1 VLVSACDELSRVDFV
16 LRISDLVAATRLS
29 GRLSLIHPKPF
40 IIPIFLPQW
49 GCPYRCIYCHQEK
62 ITQTRRQEIHRADF
76 STLVESG
83 LNSRRR
89 TPDRR
94 VELAFY
100 GGTFTLLPA
109 PVRDDLLAWAAA
121 YIRQGRVEAIRL
133 STRPDAL
140 SEEVLLNLK
149 AAGVETVELGVQS
162 LNDQAL
168 VRSKRGHSAR
178 DSFKAVRLLRK
189 FFFRVG
195 IQLMAGLPGD
205 TPEGFHQT
213 IREVRDLK
221 PDLVRIYPTVVFP
234 ETVLAQWVEKGRYTP
249 LALEEAVSLCRW
261 AVDLLETAGIPV
273 IRLGLQSHDRMS
285 QGKDILAGAYHPAF
299 GDLVRGELFLM
310 KIKQDLAGRNS
321 FRETDLALWV
331 AGRDIGFL
339 TGNKGK
345 NLKKLKTDLGISQLQ
360 VNADPVLPR
369 GAWQLRPARS
379 SEVVTY

>member
-1 VLVSACDELSRVDFV
+1 MNQ
-16 LRISDLVAATRLS
+16 
-29 GRLSLIHPKPF
+29 KPF

-49 GCPYRCIYCHQEK
+49 GCPHRCIYCHQEQ
-62 ITQTRRQEIHRADF
+62 ITQTRRPEMHWADF
-76 STLVESG
+76 SILVESG

-89 TPDRR
+89 TPGHR
-94 VELAFY
+94 VEVAFY

-109 PVRDDLLAWAAA
+109 PVREELLAWATH
-121 YIRQGRVEAIRL
+121 YIRLGSVAAIRL

-168 VRSKRGHSAR
+168 ERSGRGHSAQ
-178 DSFKAVRLLRK
+178 DSRQAVQLLK
-189 FFFRVG
+189 EFSMGVG

-205 TPEGFHQT
+205 TPERFIRT

-221 PDLVRIYPTVVFP
+221 PDLVRIYPTLVFP
-234 ETVLAQWVEKGRYTP
+234 ETVLSRWVEKGKYTP
-249 LALEEAVSLCRW
+249 LALEEAVSLCLG

-285 QGKDILAGAYHPAF
+285 LGKDILAGPYHPAF

-310 KIKQDLAGRNS
+310 KIKQDLAGR
-321 FRETDLALWV
+321 RYIPEADLELRV
-331 AGRDIGFL
+331 SGRDMSFL
-339 TGNKGK
+339 TGNKRE
-345 NLKKLKTDLGISQLQ
+345 KLKRLKIDLGFARLR
-360 VNADPVLPR
+360 VAADPALP
-369 GAWQLRPARS
+369 GGKWQLRAAGL
-379 SEVVTY
+379 SEAGPHKA

>member
-1 VLVSACDELSRVDFV
+1 
-16 LRISDLVAATRLS
+16 
-29 GRLSLIHPKPF
+29 LSLINQKPF

-49 GCPYRCIYCHQEK
+49 GCPYRCIYCDQER
-62 ITQTRRQEIHRADF
+62 ITQTRRPEMRLADF
-76 STLVESG
+76 SSLVESG

-89 TPDRR
+89 TPGHR

-109 PVRDDLLAWAAA
+109 PVREELLAWSTH

-168 VRSKRGHSAR
+168 ERSGRGHSAQ
-178 DSFKAVRLLRK
+178 DSYDAIQLLKK
-189 FFFRVG
+189 FSLGVG

-205 TPEGFHQT
+205 TPEGFNQT

-234 ETVLAQWVEKGRYTP
+234 ETVLAQWVEKGDYTS
-249 LALEEAVSLCRW
+249 LSLEEAVSLCRG
-261 AVDLLETAGIPV
+261 AVDLLETAGISV

-285 QGKDILAGAYHPAF
+285 LGKGFLAGPYHPAF
-299 GDLVRGELFLM
+299 GDLVRGKLLLM
-310 KIKQDLAGRNS
+310 KIKQDLAGRKFS
-321 FRETDLALWV
+321 RKADLELRV

-339 TGNKGK
+339 TGNNRE
-345 NLKKLKTDLGISQLQ
+345 NLKKLKTDLGIPRLR
-360 VNADPVLPR
+360 VAADPALSA
-369 GAWQLRPARS
+369 GKWQLRSAGL
-379 SEVVTY
+379 SEAGTHEA

>member
-1 VLVSACDELSRVDFV
+1 M
-16 LRISDLVAATRLS
+16 
-29 GRLSLIHPKPF
+29 SLINPKPF

-49 GCPYRCIYCHQEK
+49 GCPNRCIYCHQEQ
-62 ITQTRRQEIHRADF
+62 ITQTRRQEIHWVDF

-89 TPDRR
+89 TPGRR

-109 PVRDDLLAWAAA
+109 PMQKDFLAWAAH
-121 YIRQGRVEAIRL
+121 YIRQGRVDAVRL

-162 LNDQAL
+162 LNDHVL
-168 VRSKRGHSAR
+168 ERSGRGHSAQ
-178 DSFKAVRLLRK
+178 DSIEAVQLLKK
-189 FFFRVG
+189 FSLGVG

-205 TPEGFHQT
+205 TSEGFNQT

-234 ETVLAQWVEKGRYTP
+234 ETVLAQWVKKGRYTP
-249 LALEEAVSLCRW
+249 LALEEAVSLCCE

-285 QGKDILAGAYHPAF
+285 LGKEFLAGPYHPAF

-310 KIKQDLAGRNS
+310 KIKQDFFGRKF
-321 FRETDLALWV
+321 FREAGLELRV

-339 TGNKGK
+339 TGNKRE
-345 NLKKLKTDLGISQLQ
+345 NLIKLKTDLGISQLQ
-360 VNADPVLPR
+360 VAADPALPS
-369 GAWQLRPARS
+369 GIWQLRSAGL
-379 SEVVTY
+379 SEMGTHEA

>member
-1 VLVSACDELSRVDFV
+1 M
-16 LRISDLVAATRLS
+16 IKT
-29 GRLSLIHPKPF
+29 KTF
-40 IIPIFLPQW
+40 IIPIFLPHW
-49 GCPYRCIYCHQEK
+49 GCPYRCIYCHQEQ
-62 ITQTRRQEIHRADF
+62 ITQTRRLEMHREDF

-89 TPDRR
+89 NPGHR

-109 PVRDDLLAWAAA
+109 SVQEELLAWAAH

-149 AAGVETVELGVQS
+149 DARVETIELGVQS
-162 LNDQAL
+162 LNDRAL
-168 VRSKRGHSAR
+168 ERSGRGHSAQ
-178 DSFKAVRLLRK
+178 DSLNAVQLLKK
-189 FFFRVG
+189 FSLNVG

-205 TPEGFHQT
+205 TPEGFNQT

-234 ETVLAQWVEKGRYTP
+234 ETVLAQWVEKGHYTP
-249 LALEEAVSLCRW
+249 LALAEAVSLCRG

-273 IRLGLQSHDRMS
+273 IRLGLQSHDRMFL
-285 QGKDILAGAYHPAF
+285 GKDILTGPYHPAF
-299 GDLVRGELFLM
+299 GDLVRGESFLM
-310 KIKQDLAGRNS
+310 KIKQDLAERKF
-321 FRETDLALWV
+321 FREAGLELRV

-339 TGNKGK
+339 TGNNRE
-345 NLKKLKTDLGISQLQ
+345 NLKKLKTDLGISQLR
-360 VNADPVLPR
+360 VYTDPALPS
-369 GAWQLRPARS
+369 GKWQFRS
-379 SEVVTY
+379 AGLSEMGTHEA

>member
-1 VLVSACDELSRVDFV
+1 M
-16 LRISDLVAATRLS
+16 IKT
-29 GRLSLIHPKPF
+29 KPF

-49 GCPYRCIYCHQEK
+49 GCPYRCIYCHQEQ
-62 ITQTRRQEIHRADF
+62 ITQTRRREIHRADF

-89 TPDRR
+89 TPGRR

-109 PVRDDLLAWAAA
+109 PVREDLLAWAAH

-140 SEEVLLNLK
+140 SDEGLWNLK

-168 VRSKRGHSAR
+168 ERSGRGHSAQ
-178 DSFKAVRLLRK
+178 DSFNAVQLLKK
-189 FFFRVG
+189 FSLGVG

-205 TPEGFHQT
+205 TPEGFNQT

-249 LALEEAVSLCRW
+249 LALEEAVSLCRG

-285 QGKDILAGAYHPAF
+285 LGKAFLAGPYHPAF
-299 GDLVRGELFLM
+299 GDLVRGESFLM
-310 KIKQDLAGRNS
+310 KIKQDLAGRKS
-321 FRETDLALWV
+321 FREADLELRV
-331 AGRDIGFL
+331 ADRDIGFL
-339 TGNKGK
+339 TGNNRE
-345 NLKKLKTDLGISQLQ
+345 NLKKLKTDLGISRLQ
-360 VNADPVLPR
+360 VAADPALPS
-369 GAWQLRPARS
+369 GKWQIQSARA
-379 SEVVTY
+379 Y

>member
-1 VLVSACDELSRVDFV
+1 VLVSDFV

-40 IIPIFLPQW
+40 IIPVFLPQW
-49 GCPYRCIYCHQEK
+49 GCPHQCIYCDQEQ
-62 ITQTRRQEIHRADF
+62 ITQTRRREIHQADF

-109 PVRDDLLAWAAA
+109 PVREGLLAWAAP

-140 SEEVLLNLK
+140 SEEVLLDLK

-168 VRSKRGHSAR
+168 ERSRRGHSAQ
-178 DSFKAVRLLRK
+178 DSLNAVQLLK
-189 FFFRVG
+189 KYSLGVG

-234 ETVLAQWVEKGRYTP
+234 ETVLAQWVEKGHYTL

-285 QGKDILAGAYHPAF
+285 LGKEFLAGPYHPAF

-321 FRETDLALWV
+321 FREADLELWV

-339 TGNKGK
+339 TGNSRE
-345 NLKKLKTDLGISQLQ
+345 NLRKLKAELGTPQLR
-360 VNADPVLPR
+360 VAVDPTLPS
-369 GAWQLRPARS
+369 GKWQLRSAGLT
-379 SEVVTY
+379 EVAMN

>member
-1 VLVSACDELSRVDFV
+1 M
-16 LRISDLVAATRLS
+16 VAATPRC
-29 GRLSLIHPKPF
+29 GRLSLINPKPF

-49 GCPYRCIYCHQEK
+49 GCPYRCIYCQQEK
-62 ITQTRRQEIHRADF
+62 ITQTRRQEMHRADF

-83 LNSRRR
+83 LNSRHR
-89 TPDRR
+89 TLDRR

-109 PVRDDLLAWAAA
+109 PVREDLLAWAAP
-121 YIRQGRVEAIRL
+121 YIGQGRVEALRI

-168 VRSKRGHSAR
+168 ERSGRGYSAQ
-178 DSFKAVRLLRK
+178 DSLKAVQLLK
-189 FFFRVG
+189 EFSLGVG

-213 IREVRDLK
+213 IREVRDLN
-221 PDLVRIYPTVVFP
+221 PDLVRIYPTVVFSD
-234 ETVLAQWVEKGRYTP
+234 TVLAQWVEKGHYTP
-249 LALEEAVSLCRW
+249 LALEEAVSLCRG

-273 IRLGLQSHDRMS
+273 IRLGLQSHGRMS
-285 QGKDILAGAYHPAF
+285 PGKDILAGPYHPAF
-299 GDLVRGELFLM
+299 GHLVRGELFLM
-310 KIKQDLAGRNS
+310 KIKQDLAGRKS
-321 FRETDLALWV
+321 FREADLELRV

-339 TGNKGK
+339 TGNNRE
-345 NLKKLKTDLGISQLQ
+345 NLKKLKTDLGISRLQ
-360 VNADPVLPR
+360 VTADPSLP
-369 GAWQLRPARS
+369 GGKWQLRSAEATENPVHRPLLPGAGID
-379 SEVVTY
+379 EGCN

>member
-1 VLVSACDELSRVDFV
+1 VLVLDFV
-16 LRISDLVAATRLS
+16 LRISDLVAAMRLS
-29 GRLSLIHPKPF
+29 GRLSLINQKPF

-49 GCPYRCIYCHQEK
+49 GCPYRCIYCHQEQ
-62 ITQTRRQEIHRADF
+62 ITQTRRQELHWADF
-76 STLVESG
+76 ANLLESA

-89 TPDRR
+89 TPGRR

-109 PVRDDLLAWAAA
+109 PVREDLLAWAAH

-168 VRSKRGHSAR
+168 ERSGRGHTAQ
-178 DSFKAVRLLRK
+178 DSINAVQWLRRFSLK
-189 FFFRVG
+189 VG

-205 TPEGFHQT
+205 TPEGFNQT
-213 IREVRDLK
+213 IRKVRDLK

-234 ETVLAQWVEKGRYTP
+234 ETVLAQWVEKGHYTP
-249 LALEEAVSLCRW
+249 LALEEAVSLCCG

-285 QGKDILAGAYHPAF
+285 LGKEFLAGPYHPAF
-299 GDLVRGELFLM
+299 GDLVRGELFLT
-310 KIKQDLAGRNS
+310 KLKQDFSRRKF
-321 FRETDLALWV
+321 FREAGLELRV
-331 AGRDIGFL
+331 AGREMGFL
-339 TGNKGK
+339 TGNNRK
-345 NLKKLKTDLGISQLQ
+345 NFKRLKTDLGISQLQ
-360 VNADPVLPR
+360 VAADPALPS
-369 GAWQLRPARS
+369 GKWKLRPARLT
-379 SEVVTY
+379 EVATS

>member
-1 VLVSACDELSRVDFV
+1 
-16 LRISDLVAATRLS
+16 
-29 GRLSLIHPKPF
+29 
-40 IIPIFLPQW
+40 
-49 GCPYRCIYCHQEK
+49 
-62 ITQTRRQEIHRADF
+62 
-76 STLVESG
+76 VESG

-109 PVRDDLLAWAAA
+109 PVRDDLLTWAAP

-168 VRSKRGHSAR
+168 ERSRRGHSAQ
-178 DSFKAVRLLRK
+178 DSLNAVQLLKK
-189 FFFRVG
+189 FSLGVG
-195 IQLMAGLPGD
+195 IQLMVGLPGD

-213 IREVRDLK
+213 IREVRDLR

-234 ETVLAQWVEKGRYTP
+234 ETVLAQWAEKGHYTP

-273 IRLGLQSHDRMS
+273 IRLGLQSHDQMS
-285 QGKDILAGAYHPAF
+285 LGKDILAGPYHPAF

-310 KIKQDLAGRNS
+310 KIKQNLGGRNY
-321 FRETDLALWV
+321 FREADLELRV

-339 TGNKGK
+339 TGN
-345 NLKKLKTDLGISQLQ
+345 NRENVRKLKTDLGISQLQ
-360 VNADPVLPR
+360 VKTDPALPS
-369 GAWQLRPARS
+369 GKWQLRSAGLSEPA
-379 SEVVTY
+379 TY